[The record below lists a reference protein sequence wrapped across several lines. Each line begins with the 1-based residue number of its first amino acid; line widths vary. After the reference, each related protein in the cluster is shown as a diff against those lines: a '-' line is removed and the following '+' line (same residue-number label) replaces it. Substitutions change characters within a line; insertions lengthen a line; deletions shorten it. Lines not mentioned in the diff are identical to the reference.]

1 MHRLPNIELLD
12 ILEPAYAPCEA
23 FHGACAGT
31 ATWLPQ
37 RGHAP
42 RGFLGA
48 TGRVDDIELVLLVA
62 EPGNPHA
69 HSRFAPD
76 LLPQSMIAQAVDDT
90 YRCFRDGADLFHR
103 NMRHILD
110 LAFPGLAL
118 DDQLRRAWITNTYL
132 CSAPEEAGSVPAAA
146 SIACAST
153 YLQAQLELLA
163 RRPVIALGRKA
174 SARVKRLRSAIPDL
188 ADRLFFAYAASP
200 PGCNHRGA
208 YPSWSAATK
217 GAQQYVQSSP
227 RSASRLAMPHRRPPR
242 HICYREVTASGTFG
256 RTIPRS

>member
-1 MHRLPNIELLD
+1 MPRLPAIELLD

-23 FHGACAGT
+23 FRGACAGT

-69 HSRFAPD
+69 HSRFGPD
-76 LLPQSMIAQAVDDT
+76 LLPQSLIAQAVDDT
-90 YRCFRDGADLFHR
+90 YRCFRDGVDLFHR
-103 NMRHILD
+103 NMRRILD

-132 CSAPEEAGSVPAAA
+132 CSAPEEAGNVPAAA
-146 SIACAST
+146 SIACGGT
-153 YLQAQLELLA
+153 YLRAQLELLPDA
-163 RRPVIALGRKA
+163 PVIALGRKA
-174 SARVKRLRSAIPDL
+174 HERVKRLGSAIPDL
-188 ADRLFFAYAASP
+188 ANRLFSAYAASP
-200 PGCNHRGA
+200 PGCNRRGA
-208 YPSWSAATK
+208 YSSWSAAMS
-217 GAQQYVQSSP
+217 GAHQYLQSSP
-227 RSASRLAMPHRRPPR
+227 RSWPLD
-242 HICYREVTASGTFG
+242 
-256 RTIPRS
+256 

>member
-1 MHRLPNIELLD
+1 MPRLPDIELLN

-23 FHGACAGT
+23 FRGACAGT

-48 TGRVDDIELVLLVA
+48 TGRIDEIKLVFLVA

-69 HSRFAPD
+69 HSRFGPD
-76 LLPQSMIAQAVDDT
+76 LLPRSMIAQAVDDT
-90 YRCFRDGADLFHR
+90 SRCFRDGVDLFHR
-103 NMRHILD
+103 NMRGILD

-146 SIACAST
+146 SIACGGT

-163 RRPVIALGRKA
+163 RCPVIALGGKA
-174 SARVKRLRSAIPDL
+174 HARVKRLRSAIPDL
-188 ADRLFFAYAASP
+188 GDRLFSAYAASP
-200 PGCNHRGA
+200 PGCNHSGA
-208 YPSWSAATK
+208 YPSWSAAIK
-217 GAQQYVQSSP
+217 GAHRHIRSSP
-227 RSASRLAMPHRRPPR
+227 RSAPL
-242 HICYREVTASGTFG
+242 G
-256 RTIPRS
+256 